1 MTNEELNVLQTES
14 KCVQAGYQP
23 KAHEPRIM
31 PIVQSTTYRYDDA
44 DELAKVFDLS
54 ALEYVQSMYSRLG
67 NPTVAYLEE
76 KLACLEGGIGA
87 MMTSSGQAAVLVTFL
102 NLAKTGDHFIALSN
116 LYGGVHTLLGSQI
129 KRLGIEV
136 SFVSPDAS
144 LEEMK
149 ALVRE
154 NTKGIYA
161 ETIGNPDVDV
171 LDFEKVS
178 ALAKFAGVP
187 LIVDNTFGTPYLCN
201 PIAHGADIVLHSTT
215 KYIDGHATSVGGIVI
230 NAGTFDWTSEKFPQ
244 FSEPDPDYHG
254 LVYNNYGKAAF
265 LVRLRA
271 SLLRDMG
278 TTFSPFNAFLTNL
291 GLETLHLRM
300 ARHSENALAVAKFL
314 ENHEKIEWVN
324 YPGLE
329 SSPSYERTKKYLP
342 KGASGVVSFGVK
354 GGKEA
359 AKKFT
364 ENTKLAN
371 LVVHVGDIRTCL
383 LQPAMTTHRQLS
395 DEELLKAGVRP
406 EMIRFNVGIEHIDDI
421 IKDLSQALDSL

>member
-1 MTNEELNVLQTES
+1 
-14 KCVQAGYQP
+14 
-23 KAHEPRIM
+23 
-31 PIVQSTTYRYDDA
+31 
-44 DELAKVFDLS
+44 
-54 ALEYVQSMYSRLG
+54 
-67 NPTVAYLEE
+67 
-76 KLACLEGGIGA
+76 
-87 MMTSSGQAAVLVTFL
+87 
-102 NLAKTGDHFIALSN
+102 
-116 LYGGVHTLLGSQI
+116 
-129 KRLGIEV
+129 
-136 SFVSPDAS
+136 
-144 LEEMK
+144 
-149 ALVRE
+149 
-154 NTKGIYA
+154 
-161 ETIGNPDVDV
+161 
-171 LDFEKVS
+171 
-178 ALAKFAGVP
+178 
-187 LIVDNTFGTPYLCN
+187 
-201 PIAHGADIVLHSTT
+201 
-215 KYIDGHATSVGGIVI
+215 
-230 NAGTFDWTSEKFPQ
+230 
-244 FSEPDPDYHG
+244 
-254 LVYNNYGKAAF
+254 
-265 LVRLRA
+265 
-271 SLLRDMG
+271 
-278 TTFSPFNAFLTNL
+278 
-291 GLETLHLRM
+291 M

>member
-1 MTNEELNVLQTES
+1 M
-14 KCVQAGYQP
+14 
-23 KAHEPRIM
+23 
-31 PIVQSTTYRYDDA
+31 
-44 DELAKVFDLS
+44 
-54 ALEYVQSMYSRLG
+54 
-67 NPTVAYLEE
+67 
-76 KLACLEGGIGA
+76 
-87 MMTSSGQAAVLVTFL
+87 
-102 NLAKTGDHFIALSN
+102 
-116 LYGGVHTLLGSQI
+116 
-129 KRLGIEV
+129 
-136 SFVSPDAS
+136 
-144 LEEMK
+144 
-149 ALVRE
+149 
-154 NTKGIYA
+154 
-161 ETIGNPDVDV
+161 
-171 LDFEKVS
+171 
-178 ALAKFAGVP
+178 
-187 LIVDNTFGTPYLCN
+187 
-201 PIAHGADIVLHSTT
+201 HSTT

-230 NAGTFDWTSEKFPQ
+230 DAGTFDWTSEKFPQ

-364 ENTKLAN
+364 ENT
-371 LVVHVGDIRTCL
+371 
-383 LQPAMTTHRQLS
+383 
-395 DEELLKAGVRP
+395 
-406 EMIRFNVGIEHIDDI
+406 
-421 IKDLSQALDSL
+421 